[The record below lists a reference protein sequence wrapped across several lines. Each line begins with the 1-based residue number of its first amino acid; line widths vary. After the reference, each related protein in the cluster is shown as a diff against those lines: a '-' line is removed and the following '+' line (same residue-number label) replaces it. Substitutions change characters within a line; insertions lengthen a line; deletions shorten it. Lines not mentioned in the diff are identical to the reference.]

1 MKMNIL
7 YIYCFIINIIIIYC
21 NEVDDLKNFI
31 KSNTNANLNY
41 NAFTCNT
48 SNIKCDDESI
58 IELTLKFNDP
68 NINLDFNQF
77 PKFRKLSK
85 MKITGNIFN
94 GKFPASLLER
104 LPNLKYLGLLFGNIT
119 EIPKEIKN
127 SNSLE
132 KLVLNSN
139 QITEFPYQF
148 KTLENLKMLDLED
161 NNIKGPLTNE
171 INNFKTLEKLYIGKN
186 SMKDEL
192 FVNENLIEIYAND
205 NQFNSLVNSGGR
217 GNSNLK
223 KMIINNNEID
233 KIPEDFFS
241 STSNLKILNISSNK
255 IKELPISLYS
265 LIKLDSLDISNN
277 QLLKAEITAFNSRIT
292 ECNFNNT
299 NIECYDKGIC
309 ENIDSTSS
317 YNECSDQVIKKII
330 EKTNH
335 IKKDGNN
342 RILTIIIIV
351 AIAIFAIAGFVWMYK
366 SNKKRKDAREA
377 DINVSLTVK
386 PSDNYKNN
394 ENDNIQD
401 DNDNNYF
408 SNNTQTSFEH
418 ILPKSLT
425 TSSSPSLSPVQ
436 SQGTNNNFQNLN
448 MNNNSLLVT
457 SQSQI
462 MQNAGTEISTNL
474 QNSNNISTMTSP
486 LLAANTSNMNIVS
499 PVLNA
504 NTSIVNNVALQNPN
518 LIRINDTN
526 ELANGAMN
534 ISLINNNNS
543 ILINNFIPNQNNV
556 EFVNGQGN
564 TQPITSLPLAI
575 RTNSNNI
582 NNYDPYLLKK
592 LNMAG
597 SSSSSS
603 SNNNNGSSSNSNNV
617 VFTNDYGLTPE
628 EIDDVRLKKKILQ
641 EKELSEKYNLLN
653 NKNPNNQS
661 DNDNLPP
668 YSQF

>member
-21 NEVDDLKNFI
+21 NEVDDLKNFL

-58 IELTLKFNDP
+58 IELSLKFNVP

-77 PKFRKLSK
+77 PKFQKLSK
-85 MKITGNIFN
+85 MWINGNSFN

-104 LPNLKYLGLLFGNIT
+104 LPNLKHLGLIFGNIT

-132 KLVLNSN
+132 
-139 QITEFPYQF
+139 E
-148 KTLENLKMLDLED
+148 LDLED

-171 INNFKTLEKLYIGKN
+171 INNFKALEKLYIGKN

-192 FVNENLIEIYAND
+192 FVSET
-205 NQFNSLVNSGGR
+205 LVE
-217 GNSNLK
+217 L
-223 KMIINNNEID
+223 IINNNEID